1 MVLGDTRIS
10 NSSPRDRECLFC
22 GSSRLKRRC
31 DSGSIELIPHLFNRH
46 TFPSMDIVRTR
57 KRMHVSET
65 IQAVIG
71 KALQSPHALQMNWF
85 KGTIP
90 AEMLCGVHPC
100 RHHIRDQNTLAQ
112 EAQTGTCHQEVE
124 VSIVTTVPTLAD
136 LQEHVTK
143 K

>member
-1 MVLGDTRIS
+1 MVLGDTKGFQIQVQEIGS
-10 NSSPRDRECLFC
+10 VYFVVVLDSSVGAVRAAF
-22 GSSRLKRRC
+22 
-31 DSGSIELIPHLFNRH
+31 ELIPHVFDRY
-46 TFPSMDIVRTR
+46 TFPSMYILILRSR

-100 RHHIRDQNTLAQ
+100 RHHVRNQNTLAQ
-112 EAQTGTCHQEVE
+112 EAQTGTCHQEVP
-124 VSIVTTVPTLAD
+124 IMTIVPTLAD
-136 LQEHVTK
+136 LQ
-143 K
+143 